1 MSYFPETHTNSKNK
15 IKFELDL
22 PSYATKSDLKMK
34 QVLINHNLLKNWFR
48 EFWKVT
54 RKVK

>member
-22 PSYATKSDLKMK
+22 PSYATKFDLKMK
-34 QVLINHNLLKNWFR
+34 QVLINHNLLKN
-48 EFWKVT
+48 
-54 RKVK
+54 